1 MSKCIISP
9 HYKDRDGY
17 ARKGYKG
24 KVYTH
29 HRLVYALHNGI
40 DLDNMKGLVVM
51 HTCDN
56 PPCINPDH
64 LRLGTHQDNMTDK
77 INKKRHKTK
86 LTEQQVLDIRAPN
99 KSGVELGNEY
109 GVTKATISDIRLRKI
124 WRHI

>member
-1 MSKCIISP
+1 MTCIISP
-9 HYKDRDGY
+9 FYKDRGGY
-17 ARKGYKG
+17 AIKWYNG
-24 KVYTH
+24 KNNRH
-29 HRLVYALHNGI
+29 HRLTYALHNNI
-40 DLDNMKGLVVM
+40 DPDDMKNLVVM

-86 LTEQQVLDIRAPN
+86 LTEQQVLDIRASN